1 MNEIFRKLAYKT
13 SEIIGSAW
21 AFVTALLVVVVWAL
35 TGPLFG
41 YSDTWQLVINTGTT
55 IVTFLV
61 VFLIQY
67 TQNRDAKILQLKID
81 ELIRAVKTARNRM
94 VDLEDVSDEEIER
107 MQKEFQRLAHKRG
120 EEREKMK
127 EKDET
132 EEEKEKKKK

>member
-1 MNEIFRKLAYKT
+1 MLFRASTNPEMWKFKCQNCGDT
-13 SEIIGSAW
+13 FDVE
-21 AFVTALLVVVVWAL
+21 L
-35 TGPLFG
+35 TPGQRAVEFAR
-41 YSDTWQLVINTGTT
+41 DKTGTT

-132 EEEKEKKKK
+132 EKEKEKKKK